1 MEETQKSKKIET
13 ECAKVEAVD
22 DNDSENVVDIDAED
36 HDNPFCCAEYAEEI
50 YRYMKKREVGLAV
63 LFHVVLVFPRVHVPV
78 CSRACVF
85 TCLCVHVPVCSH
97 MVHRAN

>member
-50 YRYMKKREVGLAV
+50 YRYMKKREVGLPV
-63 LFHVVLVFPRVHVPV
+63 MFHVVLVFPP
-78 CSRACVF
+78 CSRACCVF
-85 TCLCVHVPVCSH
+85 TYGSQNGNWP
-97 MVHRAN
+97 RPN